1 MTSAPTQPRSVVLC
15 YHAVSEHWPS
25 SLAVRP
31 RQLRAHVAH
40 LLGRGYRPATF
51 SAAVAGRGMLA
62 VTFDDAFA
70 TVGTLG
76 LSVLRE
82 LGVPGTVFVPTAFPD
97 SPGPLLWPGLEQW
110 PDSPYA
116 DELRCLGWDELA
128 ALAGCGWEIGSHTV
142 THPRLT
148 RLDDEQLAAELSGS
162 KRAVEERLGRAC
174 CSLAYPYGDED
185 ARVVA
190 AVRRAGYVAAAA
202 LPSTPHGDEPLRWP
216 RIGAYRHDGLLRLA
230 TKTSPALRRFR
241 ERGERGERG
250 SGRAGA
256 AHHDADRA
264 HE

>member
-97 SPGPLLWPGLEQW
+97 SHGPLLWPGLEQW

-116 DELRCLGWDELA
+116 GELRCLGWDELA
-128 ALAGCGWEIGSHTV
+128 GLADAGWEIGSHTRS
-142 THPRLT
+142 HPHLT
-148 RLDDEQLAAELSGS
+148 QLADAALADELERS
-162 KRAVEERLGRAC
+162 RAAVEEGLGRPC
-174 CSLAYPYGDED
+174 RSIAYPYGDVD

-190 AVRRAGYVAAAA
+190 AARDAGYSVAASLPKGRFARGAPLDWPRVGVYNADDLRRFRIKAARPLRVVRGTPLWDVAAAA
-202 LPSTPHGDEPLRWP
+202 AR
-216 RIGAYRHDGLLRLA
+216 RIR
-230 TKTSPALRRFR
+230 
-241 ERGERGERG
+241 
-250 SGRAGA
+250 
-256 AHHDADRA
+256 
-264 HE
+264 